1 MEFSSLVLM
10 EVDKDNKFIREIGSY
25 EVSEGAEY
33 ITKFFCKEGKIN
45 LYFDTGKDVEEWKY
59 SAIYDLFDLKTFE
72 EKGYKIEE
80 KDDEYNPTWIVEF
93 DYIEE
98 HMEMVEKL
106 REICNIIHLEVK
118 KSFEESEN
126 KKEDYV

>member
-25 EVSEGAEY
+25 EVGEGAEY
-33 ITKFFCKEGKIN
+33 ITKFFCKEEKIN
-45 LYFDTGKDVEEWKY
+45 LYFDTGRDVEEWEY
-59 SAIYDLFDLKTFE
+59 SAIYDLFDLQAFE
-72 EKGYKIEE
+72 EKGYKIKE
-80 KDDEYNPTWIVEF
+80 KDDEYNPTWVVEF

-98 HMEMVEKL
+98 HVEMVEKL

-118 KSFEESEN
+118 KSFQESEN
-126 KKEDYV
+126 KKEEYV